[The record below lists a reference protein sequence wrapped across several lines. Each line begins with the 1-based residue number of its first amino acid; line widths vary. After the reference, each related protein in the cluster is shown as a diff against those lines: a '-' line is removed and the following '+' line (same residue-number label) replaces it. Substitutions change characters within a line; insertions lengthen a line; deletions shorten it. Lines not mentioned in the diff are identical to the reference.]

1 MAPTTITLDSPYVKT
16 LHKKPYPGVSPLR
29 PELSQEGR
37 TVLVV
42 GASTGIGFAIARA
55 FVQASASHVILTGRR
70 EKALADAVT
79 KLQTETNDA
88 TTISGFVSDVSDL
101 QDSAKLWREF
111 ANQGIIIDVLVL
123 NAMNMG
129 QGGLLLQADLGATW
143 KAFETNVR
151 GLLDY
156 AQRFSKQGSEG
167 RPKFLVNVSTSC
179 IHNWATEGRG
189 IPTYALSKNA
199 GTLMMQLIADDA
211 DPRDMQVVSF
221 HPGSV
226 LSDTVRSAGFDE
238 TSKDWDDVNLS
249 GQFAVYCASEEARF
263 LHGRFVPV
271 WWDVDELK
279 TGEARARME
288 SDDHFLKLG
297 VIGV

>member
-1 MAPTTITLDSPYVKT
+1 MAPTTISLAPPYVKT
-16 LHKKPYPGVSPLR
+16 FHKKPYPAVSPSR
-29 PELSQEGR
+29 PELSQAGR
-37 TVLVV
+37 TILIA

-70 EKALADAVT
+70 EAILADAISRL
-79 KLQTETNDA
+79 KEEA
-88 TTISGFVSDVSDL
+88 KGGTTVSGFVSDVSNP
-101 QDSAKLWREF
+101 QDSEKLWNDF
-111 ANQGIIIDVLVL
+111 GAQGIVVDVLVL

-129 QGGLLLQADLGATW
+129 QVGPLLQAELGATW

-156 AQRFSKQGSEG
+156 AQRFSKQGEG
-167 RPKFLVNVSTSC
+167 RRKFLVNVSTSC
-179 IHNWATEGRG
+179 IHNCTTEGRG

-199 GTLMMQLIADDA
+199 GTLLMQLIADDT
-211 DPRDMQVVSF
+211 DPEQMQVVSF
-221 HPGSV
+221 HPGSI

-249 GQFAVYCASEEARF
+249 GQFAVFCASEEARF
-263 LHGRFVPV
+263 LHGRFVPI

-279 TGEARARME
+279 EGEARARMD
-288 SDDHFLKLG
+288 SDYHFLRLG
-297 VIGV
+297 VVGV